1 MTILREN
8 TKAPDFTL
16 TDQEGKTH
24 KFSDY
29 KGKWILLYFYPK
41 DDTPGCTKEACAI
54 RDSWAEFAK
63 RGAVVLGVSTDSVKS
78 HEKFSQKY
86 ELSFTILPDEN
97 KEVVKEYGVWGE
109 KKVIGR
115 IFQGTKRV
123 SFLISPAL
131 RIAKVYEKVKPTI
144 HAEQVLSDLDQ
155 FQNKQYTRTL

>member
-24 KFSDY
+24 KLSDY

-54 RDSWAEFAK
+54 RDSWAGFAK

-86 ELSFTILPDEN
+86 KLSFTILSDEN
-97 KEVVKEYGVWGE
+97 KEVVKKYGVWGE
-109 KKVIGR
+109 KKFIGR

-155 FQNKQYTRTL
+155 FQNKQYTRTI